1 MTGFAAAWNYADFV
15 AGNFGTEGRT
25 GKRNA
30 GAFKRHLCLCLILQC
45 LVQEAAELHDN
56 DAKLREEVETAA
68 NKKEV
73 ELQKEDDEL
82 EQASNSE
89 DKMAAEIMGPKAS
102 AAEREEEKILTGE
115 VPTNINM
122 DTKEAEQ
129 EELDFGAPAKV
140 KALIAKVENDD

>member
-1 MTGFAAAWNYADFV
+1 M
-15 AGNFGTEGRT
+15 
-25 GKRNA
+25 
-30 GAFKRHLCLCLILQC
+30 
-45 LVQEAAELHDN
+45 QEAAELHDN